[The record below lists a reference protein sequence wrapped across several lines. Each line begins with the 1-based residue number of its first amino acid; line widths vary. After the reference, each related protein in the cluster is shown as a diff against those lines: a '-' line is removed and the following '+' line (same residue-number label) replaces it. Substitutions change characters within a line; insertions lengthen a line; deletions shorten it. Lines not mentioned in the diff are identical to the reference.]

1 MATPN
6 SEACHYGT
14 LASSQRLAELCQDVY
29 RLFTSTF
36 GETIIPGGF
45 PTICV

>member
-6 SEACHYGT
+6 SEAFHYGT

-29 RLFTSTF
+29 RLFTSPF
-36 GETIIPGGF
+36 GEAVIPGGF
-45 PTICV
+45 PTIGV